1 MKEEMKIIRKYL
13 KDRKE
18 VKNIRDISLET
29 EKGNVLV
36 EIIKRD

>member
-13 KDRKE
+13 KYRKE

-29 EKGNVLV
+29 EKRNVLV